1 MFLWAPEEDPS
12 QNVLATWLI
21 RHDGAPGEVPDASF
35 LAGRGPRRAALG
47 GGIALLLSLLAFTN
61 VPRWAMVAL
70 AILPLLVAGLAP
82 LILAP
87 LTASAIG
94 RRLHAPWL
102 DLLILTNLSGSQLV
116 NGWLAAATH
125 RLRVPLAL
133 LGGLL
138 VLPPLAAITLTL
150 RYDSPTLLDLFSLL
164 YWALCLAA
172 FAAGLWSMSLLA
184 VALGVRVAFR
194 WREEPL
200 AAAALAAAHSVGLVA
215 GCLALMLTLLWLA
228 GTTSPWLFGG
238 FCIGMSLFL
247 PYHLRAGQVSS
258 AAAWI
263 NAHLLHLPPPPP
275 IPALESAAVRRP
287 PRESPRQPTL
297 LYPP

>member
-12 QNVLATWLI
+12 QNVLAAWLI
-21 RHDGAPGEVPDASF
+21 RHDGAVPGDSF
-35 LAGRGPRRAALG
+35 LAGRGPRLAALG
-47 GGIALLLSLLAFTN
+47 AGIALLVSLLAFTN
-61 VPRWAMVAL
+61 VPREAVVAL
-70 AILPLLVAGLAP
+70 TILPLLVAGLVP
-82 LILAP
+82 LVLAP
-87 LTASAIG
+87 LTASATG

-102 DLLILTNLSGSQLV
+102 DLLILANLSGWQLV

-138 VLPPLAAITLTL
+138 ALPPLAAITLAL
-150 RYDSPTLLDLFSLL
+150 RYDLPTLLDLFSLL

-172 FAAGLWSMSLLA
+172 FGAGLWSMTLLA
-184 VALGVRVAFR
+184 VAVGVRVAFR

-200 AAAALAAAHSVGLVA
+200 AAAALATATTLGLVA
-215 GCLALMLTLLWLA
+215 GCLALMLTLLWMA

-247 PYHLRAGQVSS
+247 PTHLRAGQVSS

-263 NAHLLHLPPPPP
+263 NAHLLHLPPPIP
-275 IPALESAAVRRP
+275 IPAPESAPVRRP
-287 PRESPRQPTL
+287 SRQSPPQPTL